1 MSYHLN
7 GAQTI
12 KGRLRVEMR
21 LWERPSQPF
30 VITAAGRE
38 ECTELTTA
46 QMSQTLEDR
55 AGAQSS
61 TQGLTSSPQP
71 SSFTPQGLRFVTCKI
86 GIICHGSVGGKMQSL
101 ANAFKYNMLP
111 ISGKGNIL
119 FPRAGN
125 FIFVFLFIFLH
136 IQPPTNVLSLKKK
149 KKKNQQQP
157 HFSFWLNDSSRI
169 LAQVQYS
176 FREKRLQGMNR
187 ERNHDLSDN
196 PVIRQCGAD
205 EILQG
210 ASEWGRGLHFV
221 CWALFGDF
229 TPPPPVLCQQGGA
242 AGVVGEL
249 RVTSELRSK
258 EILTSKIFTNNC
270 YVRRYGVVGLEI
282 QTMQE
287 QKARGRT
294 VGLGCCSPRG
304 RAVVL
309 VPTFLS
315 LLWPKKN

>member
-1 MSYHLN
+1 
-7 GAQTI
+7 
-12 KGRLRVEMR
+12 
-21 LWERPSQPF
+21 
-30 VITAAGRE
+30 
-38 ECTELTTA
+38 
-46 QMSQTLEDR
+46 
-55 AGAQSS
+55 
-61 TQGLTSSPQP
+61 
-71 SSFTPQGLRFVTCKI
+71 
-86 GIICHGSVGGKMQSL
+86 MQSL
-101 ANAFKYNMLP
+101 ANAFKYSMLP

-125 FIFVFLFIFLH
+125 FILFSCLFFSIFNH
-136 IQPPTNVLSLKKK
+136 PQMCSLSKRKKN
-149 KKKNQQQP
+149 KNQQQP

-249 RVTSELRSK
+249 RVTSERRSK
-258 EILTSKIFTNNC
+258 EILTSKIFTNNF

-287 QKARGRT
+287 QKACGRT
-294 VGLGCCSPRG
+294 VVLGCCSPRG

-315 LLWPKKN
+315 LLWPKKTNNNKERKRKETSQRGS